1 MNSSTSKS
9 QNKNKG
15 MPRPDISSYHPDKID
30 MKKCLSRRFGSEDRR
45 WAPIIYSSRQCTSAP
60 MKGRDLCPTC
70 VGREAAHNP
79 ADKTN
84 TRWIGR
90 VTDPKSIP
98 AHVHM
103 PGSKWFEDKKPV
115 WLGVERPVQKRTIVA
130 SNSSVAASVAAEE
143 HPLLGGVK
151 NGTLKLHD
159 LSGQEL
165 RDIWCLLNG
174 RPVGA
179 PSSGSLQ
186 SKEALIEWIIPQ
198 IHGELKFL
206 QGEFYW
212 VVGSNAYFFHE
223 MTESIGE
230 FVGRVTAD
238 ETIDADAVAA
248 PAEVSVAVVA
258 PVEAP
263 VEVAVVA
270 APVKTPVEAPV
281 ETKRRKNIRSTVSRS
296 TQEIRR
302 LKAEVNKLR
311 RIIRLR
317 AERHTADIK
326 MLRAIIRL
334 LA

>member
-1 MNSSTSKS
+1 MNSSTSQS
-9 QNKNKG
+9 KNKG

-45 WAPIIYSSRQCTSAP
+45 WAPFIHSSRQCTGVP
-60 MKGRDLCPTC
+60 MKGHDLCPTC

-98 AHVHM
+98 AHIHM
-103 PGSKWFEDKKPV
+103 PGSKWFEEKKPV

-130 SNSSVAASVAAEE
+130 SNSSASSASVAAAAE

-151 NGTLKLHD
+151 NGTLKLHA

-179 PSSGSLQ
+179 TSSGSLQ
-186 SKEALIEWIIPQ
+186 SKEALIEWITPR

-238 ETIDADAVAA
+238 ETIDAVAVAA

-263 VEVAVVA
+263 VEVVEVA
-270 APVKTPVEAPV
+270 APVEVAEVAAPVEAPV
-281 ETKRRKNIRSTVSRS
+281 EASVGTPVRTPVMIKRRRKGLARS

-302 LKAEVNKLR
+302 LKAENNKLR
-311 RIIRLR
+311 L
-317 AERHTADIK
+317 
-326 MLRAIIRL
+326 IIRL

>member
-1 MNSSTSKS
+1 
-9 QNKNKG
+9 
-15 MPRPDISSYHPDKID
+15 
-30 MKKCLSRRFGSEDRR
+30 
-45 WAPIIYSSRQCTSAP
+45 
-60 MKGRDLCPTC
+60 
-70 VGREAAHNP
+70 
-79 ADKTN
+79 
-84 TRWIGR
+84 
-90 VTDPKSIP
+90 
-98 AHVHM
+98 M

-130 SNSSVAASVAAEE
+130 SNSAASSASVAAAAE

-186 SKEALIEWIIPQ
+186 SKEALIEWITPR

-238 ETIDADAVAA
+238 ETLDADAVAVAA
-248 PAEVSVAVVA
+248 PVEVAEAPVEVVEVAEAPVEVVEAAVVA
-258 PVEAP
+258 PVEV
-263 VEVAVVA
+263 VEVAA
-270 APVKTPVEAPV
+270 PVEAPV
-281 ETKRRKNIRSTVSRS
+281 GIKRRRKGLARS

-302 LKAEVNKLR
+302 LKEEINKLR
-311 RIIRLR
+311 L
-317 AERHTADIK
+317 
-326 MLRAIIRL
+326 IIRL

>member
-45 WAPIIYSSRQCTSAP
+45 WAPIIYSSRQCTGVP
-60 MKGRDLCPTC
+60 MKGHDLCPTC
-70 VGREAAHNP
+70 IGREAADNP

-98 AHVHM
+98 AHIHM

-130 SNSSVAASVAAEE
+130 SNSAASSASVAAAAE

-186 SKEALIEWIIPQ
+186 SKEALIEWITPR

-238 ETIDADAVAA
+238 ETLDADAVAVAVAA
-248 PAEVSVAVVA
+248 PVEVAEAPVEVVEAAVVA
-258 PVEAP
+258 PVEV
-263 VEVAVVA
+263 VEVAA
-270 APVKTPVEAPV
+270 PVEAPV
-281 ETKRRKNIRSTVSRS
+281 RTPVLIKRRRKVRSGA

-302 LKAEVNKLR
+302 LKAEINKLR
-311 RIIRLR
+311 RIIRL
-317 AERHTADIK
+317 
-326 MLRAIIRL
+326 

>member
-45 WAPIIYSSRQCTSAP
+45 WAPIIYSSRQCTGVP
-60 MKGRDLCPTC
+60 MKGHDLCPTC
-70 VGREAAHNP
+70 IGREAADNP

-98 AHVHM
+98 AHIHM

-130 SNSSVAASVAAEE
+130 SNSAASSASVAAAAE

-151 NGTLKLHD
+151 NGTLKLHA

-186 SKEALIEWIIPQ
+186 SKEALIEWITPR

-238 ETIDADAVAA
+238 ETLDADAVAVAA
-248 PAEVSVAVVA
+248 PVEVAEAPVEVVEAAVVA
-258 PVEAP
+258 PVEV
-263 VEVAVVA
+263 VEVAA
-270 APVKTPVEAPV
+270 PVEAPV
-281 ETKRRKNIRSTVSRS
+281 GIKRRRKGLARS

-302 LKAEVNKLR
+302 LKEEINKLR
-311 RIIRLR
+311 L
-317 AERHTADIK
+317 
-326 MLRAIIRL
+326 IIRL